1 MRATWKGNMTLA
13 RAALQLRLASRGLVA
28 AEGCLLA
35 LLVVAPVTPFFLK
48 KIWVARHSI
57 HCLVTPRPKSIPLVI
72 P

>member
-48 KIWVARHSI
+48 KI
-57 HCLVTPRPKSIPLVI
+57 
-72 P
+72 